1 MKKNDLNK
9 LRNLKEEIKTALLNK
24 DYDKAMEGIGK
35 LEDFT
40 DNNNVCWCN
49 IINCKLGKFLNNLPP
64 QTSLGT
70 VPNSEPLKIRVTVK
84 TPEGKKKS
92 FFDII
97 SIQDNSKDS
106 PLIHKLDKYTTDKN
120 KAVTS
125 VIPQDGNGK
134 IPQDGNGKFTK

>member
-1 MKKNDLNK
+1 MKKNHLNK
-9 LRNLKEEIKTALLNK
+9 LRTIKEEIKTALLNK

-35 LEDFT
+35 LEDFI

-49 IINCKLGKFLNNLPP
+49 IINCKLGEFLNNLPP
-64 QTSLGT
+64 QTSPGT

-97 SIQDNSKDS
+97 SIQENSKS
-106 PLIHKLDKYTTDKN
+106 YPLLYQIDKYTIDKN

-134 IPQDGNGKFTK
+134 LTK

>member
-1 MKKNDLNK
+1 MKKNHLNK
-9 LRNLKEEIKTALLNK
+9 LRNLKEEIKTALLDKN
-24 DYDKAMEGIGK
+24 YDKAMEGIEK
-35 LEDFT
+35 LEDLI

-49 IINCKLGKFLNNLPP
+49 IINCKLGEFLNNLPP
-64 QTSLGT
+64 QTSPGT

-97 SIQDNSKDS
+97 SIQDNSKS
-106 PLIHKLDKYTTDKN
+106 YPLLYQIDKYTIDKN

-134 IPQDGNGKFTK
+134 FTK

>member
-1 MKKNDLNK
+1 MKKNHLNK
-9 LRNLKEEIKTALLNK
+9 LRIIKEEIKTALLNK

-35 LEDFT
+35 LEDFI

-49 IINCKLGKFLNNLPP
+49 IINCKLGEFLNNLPP
-64 QTSLGT
+64 QTSPGT

-97 SIQDNSKDS
+97 SIQDNSKS
-106 PLIHKLDKYTTDKN
+106 YPLLYQIDKYTIDKN
-120 KAVTS
+120 KTVTS

-134 IPQDGNGKFTK
+134 FTK